1 MYLEHT
7 FSALGSLKGQLCSLS
22 IKLKLNINMLSN
34 PPSTQPSP
42 LNSRAESQESLPDL
56 YCALALMSSGKCAIG
71 CANLNNNLLVCG
83 GYDRTECIK
92 NVESYDPEQNVWE
105 TFEPMCEAR
114 GRFNIAVLKNKVYAV
129 GGCNGTTELSTV
141 ECYDMI
147 KKKWIPVTSLPLA
160 RSNTGKYIL
169 FLKITRFLIL
179 I

>member
-1 MYLEHT
+1 MIIISVFLYLEHT

-22 IKLKLNINMLSN
+22 IKLKLNVASISS

-42 LNSRAESQESLPDL
+42 LHSRAESQESLPDL
-56 YCALALMSSGKCAIG
+56 YCALAHMTSGKCAIG

-105 TFEPMCEAR
+105 TFESMCEAR
-114 GRFNIAVLKNKVYAV
+114 GRFNIAVLNNKVYAV

-160 RSNTGKYIL
+160 RSNTG
-169 FLKITRFLIL
+169 
-179 I
+179 

>member
-1 MYLEHT
+1 MP
-7 FSALGSLKGQLCSLS
+7 
-22 IKLKLNINMLSN
+22 SN
-34 PPSTQPSP
+34 LPSTEPSP
-42 LNSRAESQESLPDL
+42 LHSRAESQESLPNL
-56 YCALALMSSGKCAIG
+56 YCALALMTSGKCAIG

-92 NVESYDPEQNVWE
+92 NVESYDPEQNTWE

-114 GRFNIAVLKNKVYAV
+114 GRFNIAVLNNKVYAV

-160 RSNTGKYIL
+160 RSNTGKYIFLL
-169 FLKITRFLIL
+169 FIFVLHVS
-179 I
+179 